1 MVLAV
6 VSPFELVAVPDNVP
20 EITPAL
26 NPPFA
31 SRSTKVFAVLF
42 EVAAVND

>member
-6 VSPFELVAVPDNVP
+6 VNPFELVDVPDNVP
-20 EITPAL
+20 VITPAL

-31 SRSTKVFAVLF
+31 SRRTKVFAVLL